1 MKKSAEKYVESGP
14 AGGPADENPGMQMN
28 MHVVSPEDLGLLR
41 GAWEMLQ
48 NPKLLSIYAAHYN
61 WEVLEHHGTLITVK
75 RFPGLG
81 ILRSQVFSP
90 ESNQTAWTEQ
100 LGKLPAGSI
109 LVQSNQKQDL
119 PVVSPADTY
128 SFIVDLRRDE
138 DVILEQI
145 QRRARKAIRKGSAAG
160 FITREATG
168 KQDIRRF
175 HELAI
180 NITKN
185 GTLYHVPPLSLLE
198 ALHQAGYGRLY
209 LGYLDDKLVG
219 GIFVLTDQY
228 SHGLVSAYDTAATSG
243 VPGTTM
249 FWHSI
254 VGEKQ
259 KGIPFFDFG
268 AQSLSDQPQ
277 LTLFKRSFSPILVPA
292 FRYELRPSR
301 WRGLANSAWA
311 LQRRLR
317 GKP

>member
-1 MKKSAEKYVESGP
+1 MKKSVEKDIESGLA
-14 AGGPADENPGMQMN
+14 AGSAGEPSDMQMN
-28 MHVVSPEDLGLLR
+28 MRVLSPEDLGMLR

-48 NPKLLSIYAAHYN
+48 NPKLLSIYAAHYG

-75 RFPGLG
+75 RIPGLG
-81 ILRSQVFSP
+81 ILRAQAFSP

-109 LVQSNQKQDL
+109 LIQSNQKQDL
-119 PVVSPADTY
+119 PVVSPTDTY

-138 DVILEQI
+138 DVILQQI
-145 QRRARKAIRKGSAAG
+145 QRRARKAIRKGAAAG
-160 FITREATG
+160 FITREATD

-180 NITKN
+180 NITRN
-185 GTLYHVPPLSLLE
+185 GTLYHVPPHSLLE

-209 LGYLDDKLVG
+209 LSYLDDKLVG

-228 SHGLVSAYDTAATSG
+228 SHGLVSAYNTAATSG

-254 VGEKQ
+254 MGEKQ

-268 AQSLSDQPQ
+268 AQSLNDQPQ

-292 FRYELRPSR
+292 FSYELHPSH
-301 WRGLANSAWA
+301 WRRLANSAWT

-317 GKP
+317 RKP